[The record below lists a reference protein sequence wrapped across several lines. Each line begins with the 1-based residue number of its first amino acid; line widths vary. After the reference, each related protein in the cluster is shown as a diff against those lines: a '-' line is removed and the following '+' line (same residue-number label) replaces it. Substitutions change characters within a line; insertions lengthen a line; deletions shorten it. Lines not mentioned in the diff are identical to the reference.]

1 MLIMDAAAVRRM
13 VDLPTAIR
21 LVDEALRAAADGCF
35 SVPQRAVLA
44 DGRALAMVAGRTDDP
59 GVVWK
64 VLTSVPANARRGM
77 PTIQGAVLWAD
88 DETGAVSAMLDG
100 EAVTALRTAAVTALG
115 VQRLAPRRAVVL
127 GLLGSGAQA
136 PDQVRATLAVRDLRE
151 VRVWSRTATRAEALV
166 RSLEPELRGVRV
178 RAVREPSDAV
188 GGADVVITATRAVE
202 PLVHARDL
210 ADGATVVAIG
220 SYRPDMIE
228 VDPSVF
234 ARARIVVADDVSAVL
249 TESGDVIRAISEGV
263 LRAED
268 VGALGASDA
277 DIGEEGVRVVKS
289 VGTAALDW
297 AIAAA
302 AYRRA
307 VRPGATGGTT

>member
-1 MLIMDAAAVRRM
+1 MIIRHSAAALAV
-13 VDLPTAIR
+13 
-21 LVDEALRAAADGCF
+21 AAAF
-35 SVPQRAVLA
+35 PAA
-44 DGRALAMVAGRTDDP
+44 ALAAGSAAAP
-59 GVVWK
+59 II
-64 VLTSVPANARRGM
+64 LAAA
-77 PTIQGAVLWAD
+77 PTEQP
-88 DETGAVSAMLDG
+88 T
-100 EAVTALRTAAVTALG
+100 
-115 VQRLAPRRAVVL
+115 
-127 GLLGSGAQA
+127 
-136 PDQVRATLAVRDLRE
+136 
-151 VRVWSRTATRAEALV
+151 
-166 RSLEPELRGVRV
+166 
-178 RAVREPSDAV
+178 
-188 GGADVVITATRAVE
+188 VVITATRAVE